1 LVTRNFRILVALC
14 VLTSCSS
21 LLRGETPPALDSTDE
36 HAIELALR
44 ALKMTTPDLSFM
56 KTNVESEL
64 VLHKAALFLQQ
75 PLALPAYGQSVMSN
89 LQTVASL
96 QDLARFSRQQVE
108 VSPAIVRMIYTPVSI
123 DAEFMKKL
131 PLPVAHAIEMITD
144 TAGLVKQELLQS
156 LPADQA
162 TPFAAFAVDTF
173 ELDKDEAEV
182 KSWENLGIKTGELR
196 DLLRRG
202 DHLELQDDEL
212 GNLILGASDKLDRV
226 GLFGA
231 FEQLAGAVDK
241 AIKILQEAKDDPAMH
256 QEFQVETDTPLGKI
270 IVGGAGHNVYSN
282 EAFLII
288 DTGGDDT
295 YLNSAGGANGLVGRP
310 ISIVIDLGGNDQ
322 FISKQSFSQGSGV
335 FGIGILAALGSN
347 CTFQAKN
354 MSQGAGFF
362 GCGLLMTG
370 EGKQTFEADTF
381 CQGAGMFGAG
391 ILWQRGG
398 DTTYKASEMAQGF
411 GGTSG
416 LGLLLDESGDDSYYA
431 GGKYPCG
438 WLPKHFF
445 TLSQGFG
452 YGMRPFAGGG
462 VGILCDLKGN
472 DHYVSDVYGQGA
484 SYWYS
489 VGLLLDAGGNDTYDA
504 YQYCQGAGIH
514 LSSGALI
521 DWGGNDTY
529 TAGHICQGAAHD
541 YAVGILIDRAGD
553 DKYSGDTTAQGAAI
567 NNSFALLLDHA
578 GNDSYS
584 GTDTNQSQ
592 AAGHDGGK
600 REYGSI
606 GLLLDLGGQDHYSQ
620 GQTNNAIWLK
630 PLYGAGLDYEAPSE
644 IVGQALRLPSF
655 PELAGGPPGLQTHTR
670 IYQIAPVDPHHPI
683 EQLLRRANSDKPD
696 APAATAELKK
706 RGTEALPYLITRF
719 DSPDVLV
726 RAKTEEVIDS
736 LGTNSIPLLIEGI
749 DHAKNDEVARICCYF
764 LARFDEKAGAAIPHL
779 LPLVYNEKTRTTAFY
794 TLGHLRARAAFAPAI
809 SALADPREL
818 VRMRAA
824 QALGRIA
831 DARAIPKLIAALN
844 DEMWDVR
851 YAAEDSLCALGRT
864 SIGPLRAA
872 FVKAPPR
879 ARPHILEALA
889 KLGDKRAL
897 LWAKSEYKNDDTL
910 VRAALEKQLTEELA
924 AATRKH

>member
-1 LVTRNFRILVALC
+1 VTRTIQIVAALC
-14 VLTSCSS
+14 LFASC
-21 LLRGETPPALDSTDE
+21 LRGETPPALDSTDE
-36 HAIELALR
+36 HAIELALH
-44 ALKMTTPDLSFM
+44 AIKMTPRDLSFI

-64 VLHKAALFLQQ
+64 VLHKASVFLQH
-75 PLALPAYGQSVMSN
+75 PLALPSYGQSVMSN
-89 LQTVASL
+89 LETVTSMAA
-96 QDLARFSRQQVE
+96 LARFSQWELEIPVGPLDIFAPMA
-108 VSPAIVRMIYTPVSI
+108 VDPAFLNR
-123 DAEFMKKL
+123 L
-131 PLPVAHAIEMITD
+131 PPPVARAIQTIVIF
-144 TAGLVKQELLQS
+144 AGEAKELIADALPQEKNG
-156 LPADQA
+156 
-162 TPFAAFAVDTF
+162 PFAAFAVDTF
-173 ELDKDEAEV
+173 ELDKDKAELE
-182 KSWENLGIKTGELR
+182 SWGSLGIDTRRLR
-196 DLLRRG
+196 DVLKRN
-202 DHLELQDDEL
+202 DNLELQDDEL
-212 GNLILGASDKLDRV
+212 AQDILNASDKLDSKL
-226 GLFGA
+226 LFIA
-231 FEQLAGAVDK
+231 FEDLSQAVDS
-241 AIKILQEAKDDPAMH
+241 AIADLRTNTFTE
-256 QEFQVETDTPLGKI
+256 EFQYETDTPLGKI

-288 DTGGDDT
+288 DTGGADT

-322 FISKQSFSQGSGV
+322 FISKRSFSQGSGV

-354 MSQGAGFF
+354 LSQGAGFF

-416 LGLLLDESGDDSYYA
+416 LGLLLDESGDDSYVV

-472 DHYVSDVYGQGA
+472 DHYVADVYGQGA

-489 VGLLLDAGGNDTYDA
+489 VGLLLDAEGNDIYDA

-521 DWGGNDTY
+521 DWSGNDTY

-567 NNSFALLLDHA
+567 NNSFALLLDRA
-578 GNDSYS
+578 GNDLYT

-630 PLYGAGLDYEAPSE
+630 PFYGSGLDYEAATNTLGE
-644 IVGQALRLPSF
+644 NVVAALLRSAELNSPKPFNAVPQERLY
-655 PELAGGPPGLQTHTR
+655 T
-670 IYQIAPVDPHHPI
+670 IDPVDPHHPI
-683 EQLLRRANSDKPD
+683 EHLLRLANSDKPD
-696 APAATAELKK
+696 AAAATEELKK
-706 RGTEALPYLITRF
+706 RGAEALPYLITRL
-719 DSPDVLV
+719 DSPEVLV

-736 LGTNSIPLLIEGI
+736 LGTNSIPLLIAGI
-749 DHAKNDEVARICCYF
+749 DHAKNDEVARLCCYY
-764 LARFDEKAGAAIPHL
+764 LARFDERAGAAIPSV
-779 LPLVYNEKTRTTAFY
+779 LPLIDRYKTRTTAFY
-794 TLGHLRARAAFAPAI
+794 TLGHLRARAAFAPAMA
-809 SALADPREL
+809 ALADPREM
-818 VRMRAA
+818 VRFRAA
-824 QALGRIA
+824 QALGRIG
-831 DARAIPKLIAALN
+831 DVRAIPKLITALN

-851 YAAEDSLCALGRT
+851 YAAEDSLVVLGRP

-872 FVKAPPR
+872 FAKASPQ

-897 LWAKSEYKNDDTL
+897 AWAKSEYKNDDAL
-910 VRAALEKQLTEELA
+910 VRTAIEKQLTEEF
-924 AATRKH
+924 ATATKKH